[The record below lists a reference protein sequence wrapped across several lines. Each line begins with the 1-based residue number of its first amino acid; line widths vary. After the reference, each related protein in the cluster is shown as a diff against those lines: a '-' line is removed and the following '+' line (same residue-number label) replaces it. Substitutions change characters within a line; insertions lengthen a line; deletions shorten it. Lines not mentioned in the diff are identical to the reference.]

1 MSLKFYKIQNLLEK
15 WQIIGKLC
23 SCDMCCNKRRTHDAA
38 KHKLS
43 KRELLSLEELTN
55 WQYSYA

>member
-1 MSLKFYKIQNLLEK
+1 
-15 WQIIGKLC
+15 
-23 SCDMCCNKRRTHDAA
+23 MCCNKRRTHDAA

-43 KRELLSLEELTN
+43 KRELLSLDELQH